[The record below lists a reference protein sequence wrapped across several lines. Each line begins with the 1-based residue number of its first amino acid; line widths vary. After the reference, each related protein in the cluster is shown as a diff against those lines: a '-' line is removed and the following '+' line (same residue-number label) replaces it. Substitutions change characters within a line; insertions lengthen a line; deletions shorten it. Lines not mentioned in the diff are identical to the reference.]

1 MHRWE
6 VTLLHRVAA
15 GRRPRVAGRVT
26 LTARDVERAQEMAED
41 ALRERSDGDALWSL
55 GVLRPLTPLAP
66 GTQRY
71 RVTFAEWVDEDDA
84 YVRRDVHVMHVW
96 AIDASGARRLAQEDV
111 QRVPQLPRPVAHP
124 RGGEGAA
131 AGLTLGAGR
140 LPAARR
146 AAPGVDD
153 LVLRDRL
160 AGGDVVRA
168 HAAPRR
174 ERPGPAALAR
184 AAAWPGAVSVSVMG
198 GP

>member
-26 LTARDVERAQEMAED
+26 LTARDVERAQEMAKQ

-71 RVTFAEWVDEDDA
+71 RITFAEWVDEDDA

-111 QRVPQLPRPVAHP
+111 QRVPHYRGPWRIREVVKVPPPV
-124 RGGEGAA
+124 
-131 AGLTLGAGR
+131 
-140 LPAARR
+140 
-146 AAPGVDD
+146 
-153 LVLRDRL
+153 
-160 AGGDVVRA
+160 
-168 HAAPRR
+168 
-174 ERPGPAALAR
+174 
-184 AAAWPGAVSVSVMG
+184 
-198 GP
+198 